1 MSLSSTDVKA
11 EECQPL
17 LAPDMEEKQS
27 AEEKLG
33 QACPIPSP
41 LAGHIPRGNSPATDT
56 SIPLLFH
63 TLQLLIAK
71 YALMF
76 SEHVESHCL

>member
-11 EECQPL
+11 EVCQPL
-17 LAPDMEEKQS
+17 LAPDMDDEQS
-27 AEEKLG
+27 AEEKLV
-33 QACPIPSP
+33 QACPIPSS
-41 LAGHIPRGNSPATDT
+41 LAGHIPRGNSPATAIST
-56 SIPLLFH
+56 LLLFH

-76 SEHVESHCL
+76 SERVESHCL